1 GAVRSMTSTVALRIA
16 SARALSTDMRA
27 PVPVPAIGRT
37 WLDKYG
43 WPCRFITRHV
53 PREECYICNMIK
65 KASKKAV
72 LNVTIDEHLAAEARL
87 TAALTN
93 TTISSVV
100 EQALAE
106 QLKWERIRRDGL
118 KAIEEY
124 YQEHGYPTEEEMAE
138 AAAQVEEEHRLID
151 EARAAMEAAR
161 PGPAR
166 RPGAAPNTA
175 LWRRRTQGSP

>member
-1 GAVRSMTSTVALRIA
+1 
-16 SARALSTDMRA
+16 
-27 PVPVPAIGRT
+27 
-37 WLDKYG
+37 
-43 WPCRFITRHV
+43 
-53 PREECYICNMIK
+53 MIR

-118 KAIEEY
+118 KAIDEY

-138 AAAQVEEEHRLID
+138 AAAQVAEEERIFD
-151 EARAAMEAAR
+151 EMDAAR
-161 PGPAR
+161 EAERRSRYRTRDEPPGASGAR
-166 RPGAAPNTA
+166 RA
-175 LWRRRTQGSP
+175 QGPT